1 MEQNCKQ
8 LRNNLATEQA
18 SHQQTALSLQQSQAR
33 VTALEQE
40 IARKEDH
47 VELTDAESRTIVKE
61 KVTTEVC

>member
-1 MEQNCKQ
+1 MEQKCKQ

-18 SHQQTALSLQQSQAR
+18 SHQQTALSLQQSQAQ

-47 VELTDAESRTIVKE
+47 VKRTDAESRTLVMDKM
-61 KVTTEVC
+61 TTEVC